1 LNGGAVPPPTT
12 LQNGGDT
19 MKVGYEEREE
29 IIKEEYI
36 KNDKTRE
43 EVAKILGIPVKTLG
57 TYIDTHKLYKRKSS
71 LGITKEDLVRE
82 YINKDVTREQAAEA
96 LGISWTQLRSLLYAN
111 KLKKKFIDP
120 DSPIKNYDW
129 MYVFLILNK

>member
-1 LNGGAVPPPTT
+1 MGDAPSSPSHLS
-12 LQNGGDT
+12 QGGDI
-19 MKVGYEEREE
+19 MKVSYEEREN

-57 TYIDTHKLYKRKSS
+57 TYIDTHKLYKKKSS
-71 LGITKEDLVRE
+71 LGISKEDLIRE

-96 LGISWTQLRSLLYAN
+96 LGINWTQLRSLLYIN
-111 KLKKKFIDP
+111 KLKKRIINQ
-120 DSPIKNYDW
+120 DSPIRNYDW